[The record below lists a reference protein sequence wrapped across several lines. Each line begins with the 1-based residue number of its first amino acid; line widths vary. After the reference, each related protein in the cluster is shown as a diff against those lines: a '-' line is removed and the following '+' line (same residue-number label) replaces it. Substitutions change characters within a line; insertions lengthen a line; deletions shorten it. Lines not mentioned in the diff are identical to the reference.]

1 MPEVPTEAVP
11 VALEVQ
17 VPPEGEE
24 LSVVVAPV
32 QTEAV
37 PVIAEG

>member
-1 MPEVPTEAVP
+1 MPVEPTVAVP
-11 VALEVQ
+11 PALEVQ

-37 PVIAEG
+37 PVIADG